1 MKTLLT
7 LLMVLITST
16 ALSQKDRVDIYK
28 VKKQIVKSYTTKS
41 YNVTEMYLALRFE
54 KGTNELEEVQIIH
67 KSLNKTEKYYVT
79 SSERSIEDDD
89 YYGQVYYTI
98 KNVADNKYSKIMLT
112 LDLNN
117 EFVRILPNNIN
128 KSYTYTLSHYK
139 TLYK

>member
-54 KGTNELEEVQIIH
+54 GGTNELEEVQIIH
-67 KSLNKTEKYYVT
+67 KVLNKTEKYYVT
-79 SSERSIEDDD
+79 SSKRNTENSG
-89 YYGQVYYTI
+89 YGQIYYTI
-98 KNVADNKYSKIMLT
+98 KNVSDKKYSIMT
-112 LDLNN
+112 VNVNSKDK
-117 EFVRILPNNIN
+117 VVSIIPKKTN
-128 KSYTYTLSHYK
+128 KSYTYKLNKYRTIYK
-139 TLYK
+139 

>member
-1 MKTLLT
+1 MKTVLT

-16 ALSQKDRVDIYK
+16 TLSQKDRVDIYK

-79 SSERSIEDDD
+79 SSERSTEDDD

-117 EFVRILPNNIN
+117 EFVRILPSNIN
-128 KSYTYTLSHYK
+128 KSYTYILSHYK